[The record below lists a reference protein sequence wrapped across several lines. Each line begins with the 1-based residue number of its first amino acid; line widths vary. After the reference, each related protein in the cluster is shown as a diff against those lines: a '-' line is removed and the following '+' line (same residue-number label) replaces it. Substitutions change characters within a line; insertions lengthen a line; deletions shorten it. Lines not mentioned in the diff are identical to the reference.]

1 MHEVMNDIKQQPPL
15 ETGASITSNSVEQ
28 NNNNTGGSKASVFS
42 VEDLTT
48 GTDGQISPPVKD
60 QSPPSLPKRAP
71 ADEIKL
77 ALLELART
85 NTSGIELDLALNQ
98 LHTTTTVKLK
108 TLTAELAQIKT
119 ELDQQQARPELTE
132 EQRAAQEQAEREKAT
147 QQQEWQ
153 QKVERRAKEIA
164 ASSDLVA
171 DLQAALKDC
180 HGYLASESLAG
191 TILVSHGA
199 RLLPRSMGFV
209 FSGPSSSGK
218 SDGVIRA
225 SDCLPPE
232 VVMTSTSFSEKSLYY
247 LGSIAGKYI
256 LGGEIKA
263 DKPGE
268 DDPLQQAFRQLMS
281 ENKITRTTVEHDE
294 TGKLVT
300 VVHETSGPVVFTLTT
315 TKELQEFNDE
325 FANRLT
331 WHATSDDPEL
341 TEAVLHAQAESATR
355 PPGATPKSINDL
367 EIEAWQTYHRNLKP
381 LNVVV
386 PYAKQIVPQSREV
399 TIRRLYPMVLNYIKA
414 LALLHQASRP
424 VVENGSNPY
433 VVASL
438 EEYQIAYKL
447 ITANAPRVLDI
458 LSKRDRDMYAKLSV
472 TFAGQDF
479 RKTQAQ
485 TFLKLTGSKAGRILK
500 DLTDAGCLTVVPGQ
514 GKAYLYRLADGN
526 LVLQDLGLIPPEHV
540 AIESSLHD
548 GGKLV
553 GR

>member
-1 MHEVMNDIKQQPPL
+1 M
-15 ETGASITSNSVEQ
+15 
-28 NNNNTGGSKASVFS
+28 
-42 VEDLTT
+42 
-48 GTDGQISPPVKD
+48 TD
-60 QSPPSLPKRAP
+60 
-71 ADEIKL
+71 
-77 ALLELART
+77 
-85 NTSGIELDLALNQ
+85 
-98 LHTTTTVKLK
+98 
-108 TLTAELAQIKT
+108 
-119 ELDQQQARPELTE
+119 
-132 EQRAAQEQAEREKAT
+132 EQRAALALAEQQKLTE
-147 QQQEWQ
+147 QQEWQ
-153 QKVERRAKEIA
+153 QKVDQRAREIA
-164 ASSDLVA
+164 VSEDLVA
-171 DLQAALKDC
+171 DLQAALKNC

-191 TILVSHGA
+191 TTLVSHGA
-199 RLLPRSMGFV
+199 RLLPKSMGFV

-225 SDCLPPE
+225 SDFLPPE

-281 ENKITRTTVEHDE
+281 ENKITRTTVEHDD
-294 TGKLVT
+294 TGKLVP

-341 TEAVLHAQAESATR
+341 TEAVLLAQAESAAS
-355 PPGATPKSINDL
+355 PPEAAPKSTNDL
-367 EIEAWQTYHRNLKP
+367 EVEAWQAYHRNLKP

-414 LALLHQASRP
+414 LSLLYQASRP
-424 VVENGSNPY
+424 VVENGTNPY

-438 EEYQIAYKL
+438 AEYRIAYKL
-447 ITANAPRVLDI
+447 IMANAPRVLDV
-458 LSKRDRDMYAKLSV
+458 LSKRDRDMYAKLSAA
-472 TFAGQDF
+472 FGGQDF

-485 TFLKLTGSKAGRILK
+485 TFLKLTGTKAGRILK
-500 DLTDAGCLTVVPGQ
+500 DLTDAGCLTLVPGQ

-526 LVLQDLGLIPPEHV
+526 LVLQDLGLIAPEQV
-540 AIESSLHD
+540 VID
-548 GGKLV
+548 
-553 GR
+553 